1 MQGLRVTKG
10 SSCPPSGPSP
20 QYAGKSV
27 FGQHVRVERPVW
39 QVLFQE
45 LMAQVEQ
52 RARQLTGPQPGP
64 VESRCLG
71 VGPKCGRI

>member
-1 MQGLRVTKG
+1 M
-10 SSCPPSGPSP
+10 
-20 QYAGKSV
+20 
-27 FGQHVRVERPVW
+27 FGQHVRVERPAW

-64 VESRCLG
+64 VESRSLG
-71 VGPKCGRI
+71 VGPKRGRI